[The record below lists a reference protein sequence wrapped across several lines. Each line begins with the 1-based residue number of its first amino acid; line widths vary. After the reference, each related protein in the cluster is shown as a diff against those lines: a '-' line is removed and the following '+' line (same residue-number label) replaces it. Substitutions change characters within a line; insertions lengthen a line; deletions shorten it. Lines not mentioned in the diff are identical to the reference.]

1 MRGNRTALAALLGA
15 LVWLAGCQSTN
26 SHLKPPEHPDE
37 LTTPPTADAR
47 YTQPPEFP
55 KGTLNN
61 DELAKKDK
69 DPSVP
74 GSSLRNTSGRSG
86 MGGGPGGGMSGP

>member
-1 MRGNRTALAALLGA
+1 MRGMRTALAALLGT
-15 LVWLAGCQSTN
+15 LVGLAGCQSTD
-26 SHLKPPEHPDE
+26 SHLKKPEHPDE

-47 YTQPPEFP
+47 YTQPPEYP

-61 DELAKKDK
+61 DLPNKKGG

-74 GSSLRNTSGRSG
+74 GTTMRSPSSGRLT
-86 MGGGPGGGMSGP
+86 GGGPSAGGF